1 MSVPARSFL
10 AEKNGFSIVLR
21 LRRSGIH
28 WLYAFQILRGPFM
41 CKSSNFIFQFLLVGY
56 SRSMDQPFPDQE
68 TNRSSNLNRFRRH
81 PRVRIAAPFICALFP
96 VRSKRWLRR
105 PTADW
110 GVVYDLSLRGA
121 RVSTQAAIRPG
132 DEVALSLRLPKQIR
146 SAEIARATVRWTKD
160 QFCGLSF
167 TRLSVSSYC
176 RLKKYVAIA
185 SGIIAM

>member
-1 MSVPARSFL
+1 MEQTL
-10 AEKNGFSIVLR
+10 T
-21 LRRSGIH
+21 
-28 WLYAFQILRGPFM
+28 
-41 CKSSNFIFQFLLVGY
+41 
-56 SRSMDQPFPDQE
+56 DQD
-68 TNRSSNLNRFRRH
+68 TNRPPKLNRFRRH
-81 PRVRIAAPFICALFP
+81 PRIRIAAPFTCAVFRL
-96 VRSKRWLRR
+96 RSKRWLRR

-146 SAEIARATVRWTKD
+146 SAEIALATVRWTKD

-167 TRLSVSSYC
+167 TKLSLSSYC

-185 SGIIAM
+185 SGIVAL